1 MSAVLIFCP
10 AGWRDFF
17 MPSSSSPIRPVGEQ
31 PTFMNK
37 TLSLALQYLI
47 FLGLGLF
54 LIWWSIHNLSEE
66 DMRRLGDALGGADY
80 VLVLPAM
87 VMLLLSHYSRA
98 LRWRILMQPLG
109 FEPSRRN
116 TFFAVMLGYFFNL
129 LVPRMGEVMKCT
141 MLARYEQTP
150 VDKLIGTMVAERALD
165 VICLALVI
173 GLSLVLQMD
182 MVTTFLS
189 GADVSGSDR
198 SNGWWRLLGLLGL
211 ALAAVWLLRVLMTR
225 YAHLSI
231 VARIRSI
238 ASGIWQGLTS
248 VRRIE
253 RSRLPAFLLHTLF
266 IWTMYLLSIRL
277 GFYAMS
283 SVAGLGMSAA
293 LTILSV
299 GSLAMII
306 TQGGIGAYQIV
317 VQRSLALYGIP
328 EVGGLAFGWLLWA
341 FQTALVLVVGLIC
354 LILLPILNK
363 KVRS

>member
-1 MSAVLIFCP
+1 
-10 AGWRDFF
+10 
-17 MPSSSSPIRPVGEQ
+17 
-31 PTFMNK
+31 MNK
-37 TLSLALQYLI
+37 TVSLALQYI
-47 FLGLGLF
+47 VFLGLGLF
-54 LIWWSIHNLSEE
+54 LIWWSVHNLSED
-66 DMRRLGDALGGADY
+66 DMHRLTDALGGADY
-80 VLVLPAM
+80 ILILPAM
-87 VMLLLSHYSRA
+87 IMLLLSHYSRA

-109 FEPSRRN
+109 FEPSKRN

-141 MLARYEQTP
+141 MLAKYEHTP

-173 GLSLVLQMD
+173 GLSLLLQMD

-189 GADVSGSDR
+189 GADVSSKGQSG
-198 SNGWWRLLGLLGL
+198 NWWRLLGLVVL
-211 ALAAVWLLRVLMTR
+211 ALAGTWILRMLMTR
-225 YAHLSI
+225 YRHLNI
-231 VARIRSI
+231 VRRIRSI

-248 VRRIE
+248 VRHIE
-253 RSRLPAFLLHTLF
+253 KSRLPVFILHTIF
-266 IWTMYLLSIRL
+266 IWTMYLLSIRM

-283 SVAGLGMSAA
+283 AVAGLGMSAA

-317 VQRSLALYGIP
+317 VQRSLVLYGIP

-341 FQTALVLVVGLIC
+341 FQTGLVLVVGLMC
-354 LILLPILNK
+354 LILLPVMNK
-363 KVRS
+363 KRKP

>member
-1 MSAVLIFCP
+1 
-10 AGWRDFF
+10 
-17 MPSSSSPIRPVGEQ
+17 
-31 PTFMNK
+31 MNK
-37 TLSLALQYLI
+37 TLSLALQYMV

-54 LIWWSIHNLSEE
+54 LIWWSIHNLSDE

-80 VLVLPAM
+80 LLVVPAM
-87 VMLLLSHYSRA
+87 IMLLLSHFSRA
-98 LRWRILMQPLG
+98 LRWRILMRPLG
-109 FEPSRRN
+109 FEPSRLN

-141 MLARYEQTP
+141 MLAKYEHTP

-165 VICLALVI
+165 VICLGLVI
-173 GLSLVLQMD
+173 GISLLLQMD
-182 MVTTFLS
+182 MVTAFLS
-189 GADVSGSDR
+189 GADVRGGAQSD
-198 SNGWWRLLGLLGL
+198 GWWRLAGLILL
-211 ALAAVWLLRVLMTR
+211 ALAGVWILRILLSR

-231 VARIRSI
+231 VIRIRTI

-248 VRRIE
+248 VRHIPT
-253 RSRLPAFLLHTLF
+253 SQLPAFFLHTIF
-266 IWTMYLLSIRL
+266 IWSMYLMSIRM
-277 GFYAMS
+277 GFYAMA

-299 GSLAMII
+299 GSLAMIV

-354 LILLPILNK
+354 LILLPVMNK
-363 KVRS
+363 KINR

>member
-1 MSAVLIFCP
+1 
-10 AGWRDFF
+10 
-17 MPSSSSPIRPVGEQ
+17 
-31 PTFMNK
+31 MNK

-54 LIWWSIHNLSEE
+54 LIWWSIHNLTDE
-66 DMRRLGDALGGADY
+66 DMRRLADALGGADY

-87 VMLLLSHYSRA
+87 FMLLLSHYSRA
-98 LRWRILMQPLG
+98 LRWRILMKPLG
-109 FEPSRRN
+109 FEPSRLN

-141 MLARYEQTP
+141 MLAKYEHTP

-182 MVTTFLS
+182 MVTTFFS
-189 GADVSGSDR
+189 GADLRGADDGY
-198 SNGWWRLLGLLGL
+198 GWLKLLGGILLVAAGVWFVRLLIY
-211 ALAAVWLLRVLMTR
+211 R
-225 YAHLSI
+225 YAHLNI
-231 VARIRSI
+231 VIRIRSI

-248 VRRIE
+248 IRRIE
-253 RSRLPAFLLHTLF
+253 SSKLPAFIFHTIF
-266 IWTMYLLSIRL
+266 IWAMYLLSIRM

-283 SVAGLGMSAA
+283 SVVGLGMSAA

-328 EVGGLAFGWLLWA
+328 EVSGLAFGWLLWA
-341 FQTALVLVVGLIC
+341 VQTILVLVVGLIC
-354 LILLPILNK
+354 LILLPLFNK
-363 KVRS
+363 NNRK

>member
-1 MSAVLIFCP
+1 
-10 AGWRDFF
+10 
-17 MPSSSSPIRPVGEQ
+17 
-31 PTFMNK
+31 MNK
-37 TLSLALQYLI
+37 TVSLVLQYVV

-54 LIWWSIHNLSEE
+54 LIWWSIHNLSDE
-66 DMRRLGDALGGADY
+66 DMRRLKDALGGADY
-80 VLVLPAM
+80 ILVLPAM
-87 VMLLLSHYSRA
+87 IMLLLSHYSRA
-98 LRWRILMQPLG
+98 LRWRILMRPLG

-141 MLARYEQTP
+141 MLARYEHTP

-173 GLSLVLQMD
+173 GLSLLLQMD

-189 GADVSGSDR
+189 GADVRGGSQGD
-198 SNGWWRLLGLLGL
+198 GWWRLLGLLL
-211 ALAAVWLLRVLMTR
+211 IALLGIWVLRMLMSR
-225 YAHLSI
+225 YRHLNMVI
-231 VARIRSI
+231 RIRAI

-248 VRRIE
+248 VRHVE
-253 RSRLPAFLLHTLF
+253 RSRLPAFILHTIF
-266 IWTMYLLSIRL
+266 IWAMYLLSIRM

-299 GSLAMII
+299 GSIAMII

-341 FQTALVLVVGLIC
+341 FQTALVLIVGLIC
-354 LILLPILNK
+354 LILLPVLNK
-363 KVRS
+363 NSKA

>member
-1 MSAVLIFCP
+1 
-10 AGWRDFF
+10 
-17 MPSSSSPIRPVGEQ
+17 
-31 PTFMNK
+31 MNK
-37 TLSLALQYLI
+37 TVSLVLQYVI

-66 DMRRLGDALGGADY
+66 DMRRLKDALGGADY
-80 VLVLPAM
+80 ILVLPAM
-87 VMLLLSHYSRA
+87 IMLLLSHYSRA
-98 LRWRILMQPLG
+98 LRWRILMRPLG

-141 MLARYEQTP
+141 MLAKYEHTP

-173 GLSLVLQMD
+173 GLSLLLQMD

-189 GADVSGSDR
+189 GADVRADGKGD
-198 SNGWWRLLGLLGL
+198 GWWRLLGLLL
-211 ALAAVWLLRVLMTR
+211 IALLGIWVLRMLMSKYR
-225 YAHLSI
+225 HLNI
-231 VARIRSI
+231 VIRIRSI

-248 VRRIE
+248 VRHVE
-253 RSRLPAFLLHTLF
+253 RSRLPAFILHTIF
-266 IWTMYLLSIRL
+266 IWAMYLLSIRM

-341 FQTALVLVVGLIC
+341 FQTVLVLIVGLIC
-354 LILLPILNK
+354 LILLPVLNK
-363 KVRS
+363 KSNA

>member
-1 MSAVLIFCP
+1 
-10 AGWRDFF
+10 
-17 MPSSSSPIRPVGEQ
+17 
-31 PTFMNK
+31 MNK

-54 LIWWSIHNLSEE
+54 LIWWSIHNLTDE

-80 VLVLPAM
+80 ILVLPAM
-87 VMLLLSHYSRA
+87 LILLLSHYSRA
-98 LRWRILMQPLG
+98 LRWRILMKPLG
-109 FEPSRRN
+109 FEPSRLN

-141 MLARYEQTP
+141 MLAKYEHTP

-182 MVTTFLS
+182 MVNTFLS
-189 GADVSGSDR
+189 GTDVRVGTEGF
-198 SNGWWRLLGLLGL
+198 GWWRLIGALLLVVAGIW
-211 ALAAVWLLRVLMTR
+211 VIRLLMMR
-225 YAHLSI
+225 YAHVNI
-231 VARIRSI
+231 VSRIRTI
-238 ASGIWQGLTS
+238 AAGIWQGLTS
-248 VRRIE
+248 IRRIE
-253 RSRLPAFLLHTLF
+253 SSRLPAFLFHTIF
-266 IWTMYLLSIRL
+266 IWAMYLLSIRM

-283 SVAGLGMSAA
+283 SVMGLGMSAA

-328 EVGGLAFGWLLWA
+328 EVSGLAFGWLLWA
-341 FQTALVLVVGLIC
+341 VQTILVLVVGLIC
-354 LILLPILNK
+354 LILLPVINK
-363 KVRS
+363 RKKS